1 MNNTQSASL
10 TRMTRVLAGVSI
22 LPAIF
27 LPFYQAF
34 LHGGRRAV
42 DINPRAA
49 AYMGVHMIG
58 AYCMLLAGL
67 GLLAIYLRYHDRMG
81 RIAPLSLILS
91 LLAQASYA
99 GILFIDG
106 WFNPLLA
113 HYDPVIQ
120 TQFHSADFFQAVAHS
135 ALLQSFGIALYT
147 FFLMSLL
154 YIVANV
160 FLGIS
165 ILVKR
170 FLPLPIGI
178 LFLIGGLIL
187 GVAIMVP
194 IWVEVMGY
202 AAEGLAI
209 AWSALLIW
217 ATTGSHRSDLHLPWQ
232 DTQEPKIAEH
242 LS

>member
-1 MNNTQSASL
+1 MNNILPASF

-22 LPAIF
+22 VPALF

-49 AYMGVHMIG
+49 AYMAVHMLG
-58 AYCMLLAGL
+58 AYCVLLAAFGVV
-67 GLLAIYLRYHDRMG
+67 AIYLRYHDRMG

-106 WFNPLLA
+106 FFNPLLA

-120 TQFHSADFFQAVAHS
+120 TQFHSAETFQAVAHS
-135 ALLQSFGIALYT
+135 VVLQNFGIALYT
-147 FFLMSLL
+147 PILMSLL
-154 YIVANV
+154 YIVANGL
-160 FLGIS
+160 LGII

-178 LFLIGGLIL
+178 LFLIGGFIL
-187 GVAIMVP
+187 GIALEVP

-209 AWSALLIW
+209 AWSAFLIW
-217 ATTGSHRSDLHLPWQ
+217 RESKSVALVESV
-232 DTQEPKIAEH
+232 A
-242 LS
+242 